1 MLVGI
6 LLRPIRDALVMP
18 VLCGVPAGVLL
29 VHGGVLPRAP
39 FGPLRETSGFV
50 NASTVVYVSFIKN
63 ALNFH
68 RAHGLAEGGIRR
80 AGQPRLGGIS
90 GIPFE
95 SRPVAKKSPLLVQKL
110 RKSADFRAR
119 GRKKRRRRKGDFE
132 KSQVEALRGAKALR
146 QLVENA
152 RKNTDFRNFC
162 PSGREKVASGPRWV
176 LDLACEGRPEGRQR
190 RCRRFLRKRFR

>member
-95 SRPVAKKSPLLVQKL
+95 FRPVAKKSPPLVQNCGNRQIFGL
-110 RKSADFRAR
+110 VGEKSADA
-119 GRKKRRRRKGDFE
+119 G
-132 KSQVEALRGAKALR
+132 KAIS
-146 QLVENA
+146 
-152 RKNTDFRNFC
+152 RN
-162 PSGREKVASGPRWV
+162 PR
-176 LDLACEGRPEGRQR
+176 
-190 RCRRFLRKRFR
+190 